1 MKKFLFIATFLAS
14 WLSFSPMYAQ
24 NVAQIGS
31 TEYATLQEA
40 INEAPAGQTITLL
53 TDVDATSYFTS
64 STDRMPISKSMT
76 IDGNGH
82 TVTVAGRGFGV
93 GMNASSNIDVTF
105 QNITIQNSGSG
116 ARCID
121 TRGNI
126 GTLTLSGLTLKTDGG
141 SGYTQPLTIGGNQ
154 TSTAT
159 VNITNSTIQTNNDGT
174 AYYAIITFNPV
185 NMTISGSTIKGWACI
200 YAKKAD
206 NSCAGSAGSV
216 FTIKDSSTLVS
227 SNAYSGVSNSFS
239 AIMMEDNNVTIKMT
253 NSTATINNTGD
264 QQQALIGYSST
275 SITGNIELGGGNNI
289 NFAGPN
295 DCELIRN
302 GASSTLS
309 LTGGTFNFDPTPYL
323 AEGYVLIN
331 NGDGTYG
338 VKAAYVAQIGTTKY
352 ETLAA
357 AVAAVPAD
365 GTATTITMIAD
376 EIINVNL
383 GPNVAAN
390 QNIVLDLNGFTISQT
405 APDASVSYLIQN
417 NGTLK
422 IKDSSDVNEDG
433 TGTGKMYSE
442 ATQPSSSNAY
452 ATNLISNRGQ
462 LTIESGYLESHSRY
476 ASYVVDNYTN
486 GNLTVNGGHLYN
498 YFTSA
503 IRLFCNSTT
512 AENNV
517 TINGGIIEGY
527 CTIWVQS
534 PNNNA
539 NKGNLTING
548 GTFKT
553 TEKAVVNGTT
563 PIAEGNSYLYMYPSN
578 ENMSIT
584 IAGGTFD
591 TNIATWGNGGITI
604 SGGTFNGYVYSAN
617 QTNFIS
623 GGTFAEPVPEAYCAA
638 GYIPTNLGNGKY
650 GVKEGSYVAQVGTTK
665 YETLQAAIDA
675 ATAGATIDILADFDL
690 TTVSTTVNGNAS
702 DKYNVVVG
710 KNLTING
717 NGHAITASTGKRAIA
732 VEGTANLTINNLT
745 VNGNKATGVVWML
758 STGTL
763 TLDNGTVLDGT
774 SYNEYNQVLTIGSG
788 LTSKP
793 TINVNNSTIK
803 TNNEGSA
810 HYDIIL
816 WSPANVNITNSTML
830 GWAAIYV
837 KPAAAGSNVSVSN
850 STITSKGYSGNSNDF
865 GIFSSESDG
874 NTFTLDGNT
883 YNITAQTGTYNT
895 LININGASNNTV
907 NITNTT
913 AYNTN
918 DTNYGG
924 IIRVG
929 DIDSNAINLDA
940 TSAQTLQDE
949 IQVLV
954 DAGATTE
961 TSNGITTLSFVAEV
975 YYYWIA
981 SGVEEGEKCTFA
993 EPFTNGWLAN
1003 GEFIRLQ
1010 KDVTLSANV
1019 ACQLTSGS
1027 FTLTQGAFAITKG
1040 EYAVTL
1046 KNGVSVVTDKQTD
1059 IFAAADAANYT
1070 ISETEDNGTYT
1081 YTVVEKTFV
1090 AQIGDTKYESLAE
1103 AVAAVPAG
1111 TETTI
1116 TMIANETI
1124 DVVGYAI
1131 TIPAGKNVV
1140 LDLSGHQVAGTCST
1154 GATSA
1159 LIYNKGTL
1167 TIQDSSA
1174 EGTGEL
1180 TYDADP
1186 YWVYSEADPSGYAS
1200 DLIKNEGTLVVNSG
1214 SLYNQGTGSA
1224 TYAIDNF
1231 TAGSVTINGGT
1242 VDAAKASAI
1251 RLFYNNGGSVT
1262 VSGGVIGHY
1271 NSDDD
1276 YAYMGIQV
1284 QNGTNAN
1291 VTVTGGTI
1299 AGYYAFYANNTG
1311 GEITI
1316 SGGTFKGY
1324 TGYVG
1329 QYLPKGYMLA
1339 DNGDGTYGVT
1349 SEGVEIYYSWIQN
1362 NVMVG
1367 ESLPFATPFVNEY
1380 LMDGEFIELLK
1391 NVTLTENIACQLE
1404 PAEGATTASFTMTFG
1419 EYTVTKG
1426 DYSVSLKA
1434 GVSVHTDKQT
1444 DIFTA
1449 EDNTYKVVGTQTAD
1463 GYTYTLVVKPMDE
1476 QDIELVDGQPYTFT
1490 QDTEVAS
1497 ATYVRTL
1504 GENLTNVYL
1513 PWYVPFDYTITSE
1526 DAENLTFYRINMIAN
1541 SPQQGEVQETDK
1553 VWIFVTPMAV
1563 GDKLTANRPYLF
1575 KSKAAETFT
1584 FTTTGATLY
1593 APATDARLENST
1605 SVYKYEFYGTYGP
1618 TQLAANSYNY
1628 YMTSKGQITYPG
1640 DSPINLKPY
1649 RWYIKATAKANGG
1662 AYAPAFVFI
1671 EDEDDDATGIKL
1683 EGNTQAGESYYNL
1696 NGMRINKPTS
1706 GAYIIKYSDGSSKKI
1721 IK

>member
-1 MKKFLFIATFLAS
+1 MKKFLFIAAFLAS

-24 NVAQIGS
+24 NVAKIGS
-31 TEYATLQEA
+31 TEYATLQA
-40 INEAPAGQTITLL
+40 AFDAATDGQTVTLL
-53 TDVDATSYFTS
+53 ADYDATGETNTYESLRNLCVIKSITVDGQRHTLTVNKRGVAVKGL
-64 STDRMPISKSMT
+64 ST
-76 IDGNGH
+76 N
-82 TVTVAGRGFGV
+82 V
-93 GMNASSNIDVTF
+93 DVTF
-105 QNITIQNSGSG
+105 KDITIQNSGSG

-126 GTLTLSGLTLKTDGG
+126 GTLTLNNVTLNTQGASGT
-141 SGYTQPLTIGGNQ
+141 TQPLTIGGNR
-154 TSTAT
+154 SDAAT
-159 VNITNSTIQTNNDGT
+159 VSITNSTIQTNNDGT

-185 NMTISGSTIKGWACI
+185 NMTITNSTLKGWACI
-200 YAKKAD
+200 YAKGPD
-206 NSCAGSAGSV
+206 GSAGSAGSV
-216 FTIKDSSTLVS
+216 FTLDDCTIVS
-227 SNAYSGVSNSFS
+227 SNIYSGNTNSF
-239 AIMMEDNNVTIKMT
+239 AAFKMEDNNVTINVT
-253 NSTATINNTGD
+253 NSNITINNSGD
-264 QQQALIGYSST
+264 QDQAIATYKPNNL
-275 SITGNIELGGGNNI
+275 TGKVSLGEGNNVTF
-289 NFAGPN
+289 N
-295 DCELIRN
+295 
-302 GASSTLS
+302 STGTGTCS
-309 LTGGTFNFDPTPYL
+309 FETYGGSATFEVSGGTFNVPVPEEYCAEDFIPTD
-323 AEGYVLIN
+323 

-352 ETLAA
+352 ETLQA
-357 AVAAVPAD
+357 AVAAATDGATIQVIKAGEYAIPAITKNLTIEATVDDVVVNHEANSAITTIASGKTTTFKNITFNLGTLALPTAHGFGTANGSNGSLVMDGCTINGALNLFGASTLTNCTFNAEGIYNIWAVNDDATFTDCTFNNTNRAVNVYDQKKSSTTKNVSFSNCTFAGSAKKKAAVNIHHNPD
-365 GTATTITMIAD
+365 GTAAKYAVSITACTT
-376 EIINVNL
+376 
-383 GPNVAAN
+383 
-390 QNIVLDLNGFTISQT
+390 
-405 APDASVSYLIQN
+405 
-417 NGTLK
+417 
-422 IKDSSDVNEDG
+422 
-433 TGTGKMYSE
+433 TGTWASTVEETGEPDEKTICYS
-442 ATQPSSSNAY
+442 P
-452 ATNLISNRGQ
+452 LWMISDIVNWNDGDIAV
-462 LTIESGYLESHSRY
+462 T
-476 ASYVVDNYTN
+476 VD
-486 GNLTVNGGHLYN
+486 G
-498 YFTSA
+498 
-503 IRLFCNSTT
+503 
-512 AENNV
+512 
-517 TINGGIIEGY
+517 
-527 CTIWVQS
+527 
-534 PNNNA
+534 
-539 NKGNLTING
+539 
-548 GTFKT
+548 
-553 TEKAVVNGTT
+553 
-563 PIAEGNSYLYMYPSN
+563 
-578 ENMSIT
+578 
-584 IAGGTFD
+584 
-591 TNIATWGNGGITI
+591 
-604 SGGTFNGYVYSAN
+604 
-617 QTNFIS
+617 
-623 GGTFAEPVPEAYCAA
+623 
-638 GYIPTNLGNGKY
+638 
-650 GVKEGSYVAQVGTTK
+650 VAQDVSKFSPVAQIGNTK

-929 DIDSNAINLDA
+929 DIDSNSINLDA

-1027 FTLTQGAFAITKG
+1027 FTLTQGAFAVTKG

-1046 KNGVSVVTDKQTD
+1046 KNGVSVVADKQTD

-1081 YTVVEKTFV
+1081 YTVTEKSFV
-1090 AQIGDTKYESLAE
+1090 AQIGDDKYETLAE

-1124 DVVGYAI
+1124 TTNVGV
-1131 TIPAGKNVV
+1131 TIPSGANVV
-1140 LDLSGHQVAGTCST
+1140 LELNGKTITQTSPGNAT
-1154 GATSA
+1154 GY
-1159 LIYNKGTL
+1159 LIKNNGTL
-1167 TIQDSSA
+1167 TIQDNTDTNA
-1174 EGTGEL
+1174 DGTGTGKMLCSATNPDTGGVPSYANNLISNYGTL
-1180 TYDADP
+1180 TIVSGYYEVLTNA
-1186 YWVYSEADPSGYAS
+1186 GYAS
-1200 DLIKNEGTLVVNSG
+1200 YVVDNYSGGTANITGGKLTNNAPYAYVVRMFLNSTTATNALNISGTAVITGSYAVWMQYANGNANKASLNISGGTINATDGRAVYAGAAEGNTRNATNIEVSITGGTIL
-1214 SLYNQGTGSA
+1214 GTGAWFGADTEFKS
-1224 TYAIDNF
+1224 F
-1231 TAGSVTINGGT
+1231 S
-1242 VDAAKASAI
+1242 
-1251 RLFYNNGGSVT
+1251 
-1262 VSGGVIGHY
+1262 
-1271 NSDDD
+1271 
-1276 YAYMGIQV
+1276 
-1284 QNGTNAN
+1284 
-1291 VTVTGGTI
+1291 VTGGTF
-1299 AGYYAFYANNTG
+1299 ADFGVSAVG
-1311 GEITI
+1311 GDGII
-1316 SGGTFKGY
+1316 SGGTFISTSLFSQTRTDATSILVEG
-1324 TGYVG
+1324 
-1329 QYLPKGYMLA
+1329 YLPVWDSTKNAYVVSGPYAAKIGTVGYA
-1339 DNGDGTYGVT
+1339 TFAEAVT
-1349 SEGVEIYYSWIQN
+1349 
-1362 NVMVG
+1362 
-1367 ESLPFATPFVNEY
+1367 A
-1380 LMDGEFIELLK
+1380 
-1391 NVTLTENIACQLE
+1391 
-1404 PAEGATTASFTMTFG
+1404 AE
-1419 EYTVTKG
+1419 
-1426 DYSVSLKA
+1426 
-1434 GVSVHTDKQT
+1434 
-1444 DIFTA
+1444 
-1449 EDNTYKVVGTQTAD
+1449 GTQTITLLAD
-1463 GYTYTLVVKPMDE
+1463 VAEAYTLAVNETLIVKLNGHTLTVNAPTNYNVVTNTTTDGVTTYTTQEKPIDQ